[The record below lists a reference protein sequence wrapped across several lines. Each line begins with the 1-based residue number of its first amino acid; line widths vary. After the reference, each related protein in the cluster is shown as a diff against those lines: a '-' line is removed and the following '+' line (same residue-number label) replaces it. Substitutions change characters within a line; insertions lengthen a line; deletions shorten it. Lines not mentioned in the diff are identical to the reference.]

1 MQRATNTAEPSFWV
15 YQRSGST
22 KRPYHL
28 RPLKISPAD
37 DRLISSLLSGD
48 RQEALSILASGELEQ
63 SVDSLQQK
71 ITSQNLVALIYERLW
86 NMELIKEVERF
97 TLANQTN
104 LAALIRQEA
113 MLAVSAYNTLDE
125 RFRQIVDW
133 LADDVVWIKGP
144 ALSRTLYERPHYR
157 HSRDFDLIVR
167 PGRAT
172 SVIAKLASQE
182 FTAVWEEA
190 GTSPQFGVGP
200 TGSIDELSILPSSQY
215 CSYSNLSLVR
225 DNWPYVEL
233 KSDPLDTGLKMKELS
248 RFFLDCQKVKWIE
261 HEFYI
266 PSPTDHLLLELTH
279 LHKHGFEGWHW
290 LYDIHLL
297 ALTVAKQPNAWTEFE
312 RRCHQEGI
320 GASAWAGLT
329 IAADRMATPV
339 PPSTLDRLAPTHPA
353 WAVNHFMFETTT
365 EFLWN
370 TATLPSLIAN
380 AFLLGDRQRKLTVL
394 QETIF
399 PAVTFLSNYYCSGSK
414 LSYWQI
420 PFVWLLHLLV
430 VLLPGGVIRRTFG
443 KHLWKH
449 KTTKGKQ

>member
-1 MQRATNTAEPSFWV
+1 MQRATITAEPSFWV
-15 YQRSGST
+15 YQRSSST
-22 KRPYHL
+22 RRPYRL
-28 RPLKISPAD
+28 RPLNSSPAD
-37 DRLISSLLSGD
+37 DRLISSLLSCD
-48 RQEALSILASGELEQ
+48 RQAALSILATPEFAQ

-86 NMELIKEVERF
+86 NMELIEEVERF
-97 TLANQTN
+97 TLANQKN
-104 LAALIRQEA
+104 LAAFIRQEA
-113 MLAVSAYNTLDE
+113 LLSASAYNALDV
-125 RFRQIVDW
+125 RFRQIADW

-172 SVIAKLASQE
+172 SVIAKLVSKG
-182 FTAVWEEA
+182 FTPVWEEA

-200 TGSIDELSILPSSQY
+200 VGSIDELSILPSSQY

-248 RFFLDCQKVKWIE
+248 RFFLECQKVKWSE
-261 HEFYI
+261 QEFCI

-290 LYDIHLL
+290 LYDVHLL
-297 ALTVAKQPNAWTEFE
+297 VSKIAQQPNSWTEFE
-312 RRCHQEGI
+312 RRCHHEGI
-320 GASAWAGLT
+320 STSAWAGLT
-329 IAADRMATPV
+329 IAADRLATPV
-339 PPSTLDRLAPTHPA
+339 PPATIDRLAPTQPA

-394 QETIF
+394 RETIF
-399 PAVTFLSNYYCSGSK
+399 PKVSFLSNYYCSGSK
-414 LSYWQI
+414 LSCWQV

-430 VLLPGGVIRRTFG
+430 VMLPGGLIRRTFG